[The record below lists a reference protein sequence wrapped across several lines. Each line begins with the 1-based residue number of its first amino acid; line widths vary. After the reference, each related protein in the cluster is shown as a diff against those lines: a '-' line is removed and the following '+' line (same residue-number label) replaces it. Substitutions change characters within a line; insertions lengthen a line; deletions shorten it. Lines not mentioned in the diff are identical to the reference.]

1 MYFCLMESLPYE
13 IKPET
18 REYLIRC
25 HIDKMQFCEK
35 GLEKFLKLHDIN
47 PKFSKSIRFLS
58 LFVIIYEYLCS
69 QSQPRFQEF
78 MSVF

>member
-1 MYFCLMESLPYE
+1 MESLLYE

-25 HIDKMQFCEK
+25 HIDKINFYQEE
-35 GLEKFLKLHDIN
+35 LEKFLKLNDIN